1 MAIKSMFKGWEVH
14 VGFINLHLAF
24 VTIVSPDGE
33 VECKRV
39 TPSANGRLPTG
50 AEIRRREFF
59 LIQQK
64 LNKASALSSKG

>member
-39 TPSANGRLPTG
+39 TPSENGRLSTG
-50 AEIRRREFF
+50 AEIRRREYF

-64 LNKASALSSKG
+64 LNKTSALSSKG